1 MRGGF
6 LEELLRVRED
16 RRVKGGGERGGVG
29 AEANEPFEGIKV
41 DWKDISDGLC
51 ISFVCYM
58 CCVYLVHCVYG
69 MYAELYVLYA
79 RCIVRVC
86 ASVKTYLMVCS
97 SV

>member
-1 MRGGF
+1 MSEPTSEEVLVRGGF

-58 CCVYLVHCVYG
+58 CIVCILSIVCMVWMLNCMYCMHVALCLCV
-69 MYAELYVLYA
+69 
-79 RCIVRVC
+79 
-86 ASVKTYLMVCS
+86 
-97 SV
+97 